1 MQRIKY
7 FFKKLFGVEETFYDE
22 SSDCF
27 DAMKKALEMYK
38 EMYGQLYISRQE
50 AEKREEKRKELSQKE
65 IQENNSKRYT
75 LQYLYKQKR

>member
-1 MQRIKY
+1 MWRIKY

-38 EMYGQLYISRQE
+38 EMYG
-50 AEKREEKRKELSQKE
+50 
-65 IQENNSKRYT
+65 
-75 LQYLYKQKR
+75 